1 MHMGVVTSRK
11 IQRVGRSTLSVSIPS
26 AWAKERGFQQGDD
39 VILISESDGSLRL
52 VPSRSYMSRERL
64 EESICNSDLCD
75 EPKLL
80 ERIIV
85 GNYILGRETVKVIS
99 SERVSSEHIEEIRRT
114 VSKLIGLAI
123 VEETPDLVT
132 IQCSVDPRKYRLEM
146 LLRRLST
153 ISLTMV
159 KESGQALIQFDTS
172 LAKDAMKREDE
183 ADAMYLLAFRL
194 LVSAQRRR
202 EIAEEI
208 GLSSPSQLL
217 NFGLMLRFLKFVSD
231 YAGENARRA
240 FVLEKYKDR
249 LPEWVVQRMGNLND
263 QAYDLLVKSVDCF
276 FIGDVKIAGNT
287 MDLQESIES
296 ERDKFMR
303 ELPEI
308 PNLRLMLW
316 NITRIADCGKNIAL
330 IGLNNAL
337 ERKSNICTVK
347 PITR

>member
-1 MHMGVVTSRK
+1 MHMVVVASRK

-26 AWAKERGFQQGDD
+26 AWAKERGIRQGDD
-39 VILISESDGSLRL
+39 VLLVSEADGSLRL
-52 VPSRSYMSRERL
+52 VSSRSYMSRERL
-64 EESICNSDLCD
+64 EECICNSDLCD

-85 GNYILGRETVKVIS
+85 GNYILGREIISVIS
-99 SERVSSEHIEEIRRT
+99 SERVSSEHIEEIRGI

-132 IQCSVDPRKYRLEM
+132 LQCSVDPRKYSLEM

-159 KESGQALIQFDTS
+159 KESGQALVRFDTS

-183 ADAMYLLAFRL
+183 ADAMYQLALRL
-194 LVSAQRRR
+194 LISAQRRR
-202 EIAEEI
+202 EVAEEI
-208 GLSSPSQLL
+208 GLSSPLHIL
-217 NFGLMLRFLKFVSD
+217 FFGLMLRYLKLAAD
-231 YAGENARRA
+231 YAEENARRA

-249 LPEWVVQRMGNLND
+249 FPERIVQRMGDLND
-263 QAYDLLVKSVDCF
+263 LAYDLLVKSVDCF
-276 FIGDVKIAGNT
+276 FIGDVKTASST
-287 MDLQESIES
+287 MEIQESIES
-296 ERDKFMR
+296 ERDKLMR

-316 NITRIADCGKNIAL
+316 NITRIADCGKDIAL
-330 IGLNNAL
+330 IGLNNSL
-337 ERKSNICTVK
+337 DRKSNICTVK
-347 PITR
+347 PIAR